1 MFDVLDELEAAVEK
15 LATSEAETDVAR
27 LSQLAERLE
36 YQRLRAVAALDRS
49 AAWQSDGA
57 LSTASWL
64 RANCRL
70 THGAAAACI
79 RLARRLESL
88 PATSAAFEAGVISRR
103 HAQVIA
109 DAYTPERADALA
121 GVEPELVDVAR
132 RVHLQELRSLV
143 SYVTDAIDGDGGA
156 ATATQE
162 YERRRLHVSRLLD
175 GMVAIDGLLDR
186 DAGEIVLT
194 ALNAAMDTPQAGDMR
209 SSAQRRADAL
219 VDLCQ
224 VGMSRLAT
232 GPGRARRPQVNIA
245 VGVEVIERRAGIELA
260 RHVHAEAANVGQ
272 LSAETLRR
280 ISCDAGIAR
289 VITQGDSQPLD
300 VGRTTRTVP
309 SALWRALVV
318 RDGGCVAPGCDRPP
332 GWCDAHHR
340 VHWADGGET
349 SLANCELRCRRHHR
363 AVHEGGGRDPPDP

>member
-15 LATSEAETDVAR
+15 LATCEAETDVAR
-27 LSQLAERLE
+27 LSQLVERLE

-49 AAWQSDGA
+49 GAWRADSA
-57 LSTASWL
+57 LTTASWL
-64 RANCRL
+64 RASCRL
-70 THGAAAACI
+70 THGAAAAAV

-88 PATSAAFEAGVISRR
+88 PVTAAAFEAGNISRR

-109 DAYTPERADALA
+109 EAYTPERADALTD
-121 GVEPELVDVAR
+121 VESELVDVAR
-132 RVHLQELRSLV
+132 RVHPQELRSLV

-156 ATATQE
+156 ATANQE
-162 YERRRLHVSRLLD
+162 YARRRLHVSRMLD

-186 DAGEIVLT
+186 DSGELVLT
-194 ALNAAMDTPQAGDMR
+194 ALHAAMDTPQVGDMR

-224 VGMSRLAT
+224 VGMTKVAT
-232 GPGRARRPQVNIA
+232 GPGRAKRPQVNVA
-245 VGVEVIERRAGIELA
+245 VGVEVLERRAGVDLA
-260 RHVHAEAANVGQ
+260 RRVHAEAANVGQ
-272 LSAETLRR
+272 LAAETLRR
-280 ISCDAGIAR
+280 IACDAGIAR

-340 VHWADGGET
+340 AHWADGGET
-349 SLANCELRCRRHHR
+349 SLENCELRCRRHHR
-363 AVHEGGGRDPPDP
+363 AVHEGAGPDPPDP